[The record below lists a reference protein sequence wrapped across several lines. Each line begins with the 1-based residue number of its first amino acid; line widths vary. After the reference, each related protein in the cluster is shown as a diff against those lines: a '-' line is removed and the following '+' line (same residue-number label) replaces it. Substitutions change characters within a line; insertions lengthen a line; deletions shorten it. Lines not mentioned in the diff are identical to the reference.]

1 MFRSLFRDTQ
11 EKVAARINRHGD
23 RYRNA
28 HDHAAEQEARAAAD
42 LARNAPTVE
51 EAREVERD
59 FYGRY
64 RGPAPRSRDDS

>member
-11 EKVAARINRHGD
+11 DKVADRIDRHAD

-28 HDHAAEQEARAAAD
+28 GDYANEHEARAAAD
-42 LARNAPTVE
+42 LARNAASVD
-51 EAREVERD
+51 EARQIERD

-64 RGPAPRSRDDS
+64 RGSRGRDDS